1 MKSSSCARVK
11 LVKIKPNMLLHK
23 ERARHS
29 AKPEWSPIH
38 QNHQSETKTE
48 TREPIMSQQSFRTV
62 SDRAKLHHSK
72 YDRFNRKQ
80 HPDASAPCWE
90 TSNCILGQRKAACW
104 GSLPTRSDL
113 STKTLWRFPLCYFWL
128 LINSLQFSNL
138 HDRPVFFVFYDFKFI
153 QFELFAVK
161 IWEIQWQLEHLSAKL
176 VWFGFY

>member
-11 LVKIKPNMLLHK
+11 LVKIKPNMLHK

-38 QNHQSETKTE
+38 QNHQSATKTE

-72 YDRFNRKQ
+72 YDHFNRKQ

-113 STKTLWRFPLCYFWL
+113 STKTPWRFPLCYFWL
-128 LINSLQFSNL
+128 LINSFQICTIGRFSLSSMTLSSFNLNFLQWKSE
-138 HDRPVFFVFYDFKFI
+138 KFNDSWNI
-153 QFELFAVK
+153 FQ
-161 IWEIQWQLEHLSAKL
+161 QS
-176 VWFGFY
+176 